1 MPTEEEQQQP
11 GTGDAQQQEQLEPPS
26 TAASKESPATVQT
39 PTSDATVENE
49 QKSDTCKAERRSM
62 EEESSPQTK
71 SEPSSTKDVE
81 EDRKTEQVVPV
92 DSTSASEHVK
102 KDESQS
108 DATKGDSSPTPQQ
121 QQELSTSSS
130 DEVPALVKG
139 PPTPVPSRQD
149 EDDDEEEED
158 DEGDNED
165 QEEQQ
170 QSSQPQ
176 RQQQRSSKQRS
187 AGSRDG
193 YNNEDESQ
201 NQRQDQSQTPT
212 GGQYYEDD
220 EEDDEDEGEE
230 PSELRQLFEPIS
242 ECDGFKLD
250 RTGLGLREVKLL
262 VLLPPFADDSQA
274 LSEDE
279 EDGDYIPDEEV
290 KKTIMVGSD
299 FQAVI
304 PEGLCRY
311 DDALPYENEDKL
323 LWNPTI
329 LNEQQIEDYLVKITA
344 PGGGGLGAGGGAA
357 APAGQQGS
365 RAAAGAA
372 NEAQPNSVYALPLGN
387 HLRDDEQ
394 SLYLLQQCG
403 HNVDEALRRKRI
415 SNNAVPVPEQQMSIW
430 SEEECR
436 NFENGLRVHGKD
448 FHMIQQTKVR
458 RWCWAVQRGMVF
470 GGNGDLETNA
480 RVAFPTPGTHPV
492 RRRAGTVL
500 LPVEENRTA
509 RSVREQGAAR
519 EEKVQPA
526 PGADRP
532 HGSVSGGAG
541 KQYRVRGPQ
550 LVAGLQQSVQ

>member
-26 TAASKESPATVQT
+26 TAASKESPATVPT

-49 QKSDTCKAERRSM
+49 QKSDTCKADRRSM
-62 EEESSPQTK
+62 EEEPSSQTK

-102 KDESQS
+102 KDEPQS
-108 DATKGDSSPTPQQ
+108 DATKGDSSPTPQQQQ

-230 PSELRQLFEPIS
+230 PSELRQLFEPIN
-242 ECDGFKLD
+242 
-250 RTGLGLREVKLL
+250 
-262 VLLPPFADDSQA
+262 DSQA

-329 LNEQQIEDYLVKITA
+329 LNEQQIEDYLVKTTA
-344 PGGGGLGAGGGAA
+344 PGGGGLGAGGGAG

-458 RWCWAVQRGMVF
+458 
-470 GGNGDLETNA
+470 T
-480 RVAFPTPGTHPV
+480 
-492 RRRAGTVL
+492 
-500 LPVEENRTA
+500 
-509 RSVREQGAAR
+509 RSVGELVQFYYLWKKTERHDLFASKARLEKKKYNLHPGLTDHMDRFLEEQENSTGFGDR
-519 EEKVQPA
+519 SSS
-526 PGADRP
+526 PGFNSLYSSASEAKRQRLLDSKENNTASTKR
-532 HGSVSGGAG
+532 SASN
-541 KQYRVRGPQ
+541 
-550 LVAGLQQSVQ
+550 L